1 MCDPVS
7 EPAADPRWGQR
18 DRDIKARAIA
28 QTVRHY
34 MSLPL
39 DQADC
44 VDVGCGSGGIA
55 FHLAPLVRSMVGV
68 DPESWQ
74 RWKDY
79 QNQRKNLRFL
89 QESVESLSIPD
100 ASVDVVICNQVY
112 EHVPDPKRLI
122 QEIHRILKPGGY
134 CYFAGPNLLFPI
146 EPHIFWPFVHWL
158 PRDLAI
164 GLIRLVGSRAVLDAN
179 STSYWTLRRWL
190 AGFEIRNAIP
200 HIIKHPEMYDR
211 TGLVFRAASR
221 IPKRFLSFLTFLSP
235 GFIFVLRKP
244 GE

>member
-1 MCDPVS
+1 MRDPVS

-18 DRDIKARAIA
+18 DRDIKAHAIA
-28 QTVRHY
+28 QTLRHY

-74 RWKDY
+74 RWNDFRD
-79 QNQRKNLRFL
+79 QRKNLRFL
-89 QESVESLSIPD
+89 QESVERLSIPD
-100 ASVDVVICNQVY
+100 GSVDVVICNQVY
-112 EHVPDPKRLI
+112 EHVPDPERLI
-122 QEIHRILKPGGY
+122 HEIHRVLKPGGY

-158 PRDLAI
+158 PRRLAQS
-164 GLIRLVGSRAVLDAN
+164 LIRATGSQAVLDAN
-179 STSYWTLRRWL
+179 STHYWRLRRWL
-190 AGFEIRNAIP
+190 SRFDAKNAVTY
-200 HIIKHPEMYDR
+200 IIKNPQEFHRNNWVHRAVSALPVQLVHVL
-211 TGLVFRAASR
+211 TPFSPGLVF
-221 IPKRFLSFLTFLSP
+221 I
-235 GFIFVLRKP
+235 LRKP
-244 GE
+244 